1 MNNFCGWTFLVRP
14 ARQRELLRRGGRV
27 FDIQEARQPKMIPTD
42 TIEKVLNKIDPDE
55 LIKLAAE
62 LVRINSVWD
71 PAAGTGEQVVA
82 EIIAGW
88 AQKQCF
94 DVQVDQVA
102 PNRPNIIISWPAGS
116 QQRTLM
122 FEGHTDVV
130 TPGDVSAWKYDPFGA
145 EIVGRRMYG
154 RGANDTK
161 GNLAA
166 MLIAMKALK
175 ASAVELAGSVIGGVL
190 CDEEDQM
197 LGVRDFIKRGHADK
211 ITAAVICEPQDG
223 MICTAQKGAIRACY
237 LITGRM
243 SHGAMPLSGL
253 NCAPAIAQLIDGLHE
268 LEKAAATAV
277 GRDEY
282 LGWPSVTPTVIQ
294 APATGAPQLNVMPR
308 EAKVLVDIRT
318 TPQQSHEKI
327 IADLITL
334 ALKIESRVR
343 DNYKEYDGLL
353 NLQRD
358 YDLAVQVEILT
369 DRPCTFTDRSEPV
382 VKAADWASRRLT
394 EKSPVYAG
402 VPGATDG
409 TFLWAFKNIPIVT
422 MGAGDRQVPH
432 QIDEWIDL
440 DQLIETAKVYAL
452 TALHYLSAG

>member
-1 MNNFCGWTFLVRP
+1 
-14 ARQRELLRRGGRV
+14 
-27 FDIQEARQPKMIPTD
+27 MIPAE
-42 TIEKVLNKIDPDE
+42 TIEKVLNEIDPNE
-55 LIKLAAE
+55 LIGLTAE

-71 PAAGTGEQVVA
+71 PQAGTNEQAVA
-82 EIIAGW
+82 ERIADW
-88 AQKQCF
+88 AQTAGF

-116 QQRTLM
+116 GKRTLM

-145 EIVGRRMYG
+145 NIVGRRMYG

-197 LGVRDFIKRGHADK
+197 LGVRDFIKRGHAEK

-223 MICTAQKGAIRACY
+223 MICTIQKGAIRACY
-237 LITGRM
+237 RITGRM
-243 SHGAMPLSGL
+243 SHGAIPLAGL

-268 LEKAAATAV
+268 LEKEAATSV

-294 APATGAPQLNVMPR
+294 APAAGAPQLNVMPR

-318 TPQQSHEKI
+318 TPQQSHEKV
-327 IADLITL
+327 IADLTAL
-334 ALKIESRVR
+334 ALKIERRIR
-343 DNYKEYDGLL
+343 DNYREYDSLL
-353 NLQRD
+353 HLQRD
-358 YDLAVQVEILT
+358 HDLAVQVEILT

-382 VKAADWASRRLT
+382 VKAADWATRWLT
-394 EKSPVYAG
+394 GKSPIHAG

-409 TFLWAFKNIPIVT
+409 TFLWAFKHIPIVT
-422 MGAGDRQVPH
+422 MGAGDRQIPH

-452 TALHYLSAG
+452 TALHYLFAG